1 MVSLYT
7 SKNVLVGV
15 YSGGVLGRSGEG
27 AAIRA
32 TSYLRIHLKK
42 KCGEQVIFI
51 ASADNDVVL
60 CLALFSL
67 CCLLFRNDIGI
78 DCEPNH

>member
-15 YSGGVLGRSGEG
+15 YSERSGEG
-27 AAIRA
+27 APIRT

-42 KCGEQVIFI
+42 KCGEQVIII

-60 CLALFSL
+60 SLALFLL
-67 CCLLFRNDIGI
+67 CCYKMTSVLM
-78 DCEPNH
+78 